1 MIPTNYKSVLNL
13 METQLAVKEVKD
25 TFEHALASQLSLI
38 RVSAPLFV
46 PRSSGLNDA
55 LSGREQAVS
64 FNATSIENETLEIVH
79 SLAKWKRYA
88 LGRYSI
94 PVNTGVYTD
103 MNAIRKEETLDEL
116 HSIYVDQW
124 DWEVCIETHQRKLE
138 FLKQTVRC
146 IYQALKD
153 TQKHLHSCYPKLS
166 NQLADDITF
175 ITTDELLKQ
184 YPHLSSKE
192 RENAAAKH
200 YGSIFLMK
208 IGGLMENGEAHDL
221 RAPDYDDWELNGDL
235 IVYHPTLDI
244 GVELSS
250 MGIRVDKTSM
260 LKQLNERSIS
270 EDNYR
275 MYHQMIL
282 DESLPLSMGG
292 GIGQSRIC
300 MILLE
305 KAHIGEVQASIWDE
319 KTIKE
324 CQEKGIVLL

>member
-1 MIPTNYKSVLNL
+1 MIPTNYKSVLYL

-146 IYQALKD
+146 IYQALKE
-153 TQKHLHSCYPKLS
+153 TQKHLHLCYPKLS

-324 CQEKGIVLL
+324 CQEMGIVLL